1 MEEAFLR
8 DLVRVRC
15 STLER
20 LRVIKVRS
28 NGEELEEGKE
38 FKCLESTVVRVTR
51 WKGAADLKVERGD
64 RGDEEFGGVVYRI

>member
-20 LRVIKVRS
+20 LRAIKVRS

-38 FKCLESTVVRVTR
+38 FKCLESTR
-51 WKGAADLKVERGD
+51 WKGATDLRVERGD
-64 RGDEEFGGVVYRI
+64 RGNEEFGGVVYCIQV